1 MSYFNNKNAYMHQVR
16 RANHI
21 ADIRTENC
29 ISATYD
35 AYMLFALF
43 TLCEKCGFREKRIKA
58 FYNAFHET
66 VRQYQNGEINQES
79 IKERLLDEYGIE
91 FEKFEVKL

>member
-1 MSYFNNKNAYMHQVR
+1 MSYFNNKNTFMHQVR
-16 RANHI
+16 RANRI

-43 TLCEKCGFREKRIKA
+43 TLCEQCGFRKKRIKT
-58 FYNAFHET
+58 FVEEFTST
-66 VRQYQNGEINQES
+66 VVQYQNGEINQES

-91 FEKFEVKL
+91 FEEFKPKV